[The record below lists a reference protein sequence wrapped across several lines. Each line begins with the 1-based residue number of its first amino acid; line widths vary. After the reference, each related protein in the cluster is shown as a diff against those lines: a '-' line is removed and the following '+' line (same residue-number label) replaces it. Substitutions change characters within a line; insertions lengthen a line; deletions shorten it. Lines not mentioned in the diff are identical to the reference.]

1 MKVISKNTKLA
12 LSQVD
17 EVFALY
23 PQLVNDLVSIT
34 LLGDKSEEL
43 DAALL
48 SGKGDIAIYA
58 AQDLPYPLAI
68 GLEIIALIS
77 GSNRLYNDIPDSL
90 DGLLVVVSTADK
102 VDLKEAFASH
112 DIRKKYGKVTLVGF
126 GPGNPD
132 LLTVGGEKALAQADV
147 IFYDDLLD
155 KEYLQKYSAE
165 LINVGKRRG
174 KHSAEQFLINRLIV
188 EEARKGRNVVRLKGG
203 DPMVFA
209 HGGEEVEYIKT
220 NFVEVS
226 VIPGITTA
234 LALASLT
241 QVPLT
246 HRGISSSVAF
256 VSGHAA
262 QIQLPNADT
271 VVCYMAGYNIPQI
284 AAKAIENGR
293 DPQTPVLLVS
303 NVSQLD
309 QQEFF
314 YTLESLSVETKTLP
328 TPIISV
334 IGEVV
339 NLRLKSEKE
348 LTKPLYLYTGN
359 EYTGKKINAKIINQP
374 LFEVTE
380 LEDKTDVFAELNQL
394 HSYDWIIFT
403 SRYAVKYFFET
414 LREQGKDTRSLCRLK
429 IASVGASTT
438 KALNVRGVFPD
449 LEPAE
454 DSSYGIV
461 ESFGKLTGAKGRI
474 LIPRSEKALPIIPD
488 GLTAQGWEVK
498 SLIAY
503 RNRMPENLKPLD
515 LTQFAGVIF
524 ASPSCV
530 DNFVKLY
537 GELPVDKE
545 FITMGRVT
553 EMQLKKYVS

>member
-1 MKVISKNTKLA
+1 MKAIKVYIELA
-12 LSQVD
+12 SAQLD
-17 EVFALY
+17 KVFVLY
-23 PQLVNDLVSIT
+23 PELSYELIAFASLDENFETVLKSGAVDIALVHAKNLPYPVPET
-34 LLGDKSEEL
+34 LQV
-43 DAALL
+43 AALL
-48 SGKGDIAIYA
+48 NGVENANSEEKN
-58 AQDLPYPLAI
+58 PLA
-68 GLEIIALIS
+68 GLVA
-77 GSNRLYNDIPDSL
+77 
-90 DGLLVVVSTADK
+90 VVVA
-102 VDLKEAFASH
+102 VENVELINAFQAHDL
-112 DIRKKYGKVTLVGF
+112 RKGYGRVTLVGF
-126 GPGNPD
+126 GPGSPD
-132 LLTVGGEKALAQADV
+132 LLTIGGEKAIAQADV

-155 KEYLQKYSAE
+155 KEFLHKYNAE
-165 LINVGKRRG
+165 LINVGKRKG
-174 KHSAEQFLINRLIV
+174 KHSAEQFIINRLIV
-188 EEARKGRNVVRLKGG
+188 EEAQKGRNVVRLKGG
-203 DPMVFA
+203 DPMVLA
-209 HGGEEVEYIKT
+209 HGGEEVEYLKT

-241 QVPLT
+241 QIPLT

-271 VVCYMAGYNIPQI
+271 VICYMAGYNIPQI
-284 AAKAIENGR
+284 ALKAIQHGR

-303 NVSQLD
+303 NVSLPE

-314 YTLESLSVETKTLP
+314 YTLETLSTETRTFP
-328 TPIISV
+328 TPIISI

-339 NLRLKSEKE
+339 GLRHKSEKE

-359 EYTGKKINAKIINQP
+359 EYTGKEINGKIINQP
-374 LFEVTE
+374 LFEVTA
-380 LEDKTDVFAELNQL
+380 LEDKTEVIAEINQL
-394 HSYDWIIFT
+394 SAYDWIIFT
-403 SRYAVKYFFET
+403 SRYAVKYFFDT
-414 LREQGKDTRSLCRLK
+414 LKEQGKDTRSLYSLK
-429 IASVGASTT
+429 IASIGASTT
-438 KALNVRGVFPD
+438 KALNARGIFPD

-454 DSSYGIV
+454 DSSYGML
-461 ESFGKLTGAKGRI
+461 ESFAKLTGEKGRI

-503 RNRMPENLKPLD
+503 RNQIPENLKALD

-530 DNFVKLY
+530 DNFIKLY
-537 GELPVDKE
+537 GALPEGKE

-553 EMQLKKYVS
+553 ETKLNEYRKN

>member
-1 MKVISKNTKLA
+1 MKAIKVYSELA
-12 LSQVD
+12 SAQLD
-17 EVFALY
+17 KVFTLY
-23 PQLVNDLVSIT
+23 PELPYELIAFASLEENFETVLKSGAVDIALVHAKNLPYPVPET
-34 LLGDKSEEL
+34 LQV
-43 DAALL
+43 AALL
-48 SGKGDIAIYA
+48 NGVENANSEEKN
-58 AQDLPYPLAI
+58 PLA
-68 GLEIIALIS
+68 GLVA
-77 GSNRLYNDIPDSL
+77 
-90 DGLLVVVSTADK
+90 VVVA
-102 VDLKEAFASH
+102 VENVELINAFQAHDL
-112 DIRKKYGKVTLVGF
+112 RKGYGRVTLVGF
-126 GPGNPD
+126 GPGSPD
-132 LLTVGGEKALAQADV
+132 LLTIGGEKAIAQADV

-155 KEYLQKYSAE
+155 KEFLHKYSAE
-165 LINVGKRRG
+165 LINVGKRKG
-174 KHSAEQFLINRLIV
+174 KHSAEQFIINRLIV
-188 EEARKGRNVVRLKGG
+188 EEAQKGRNVVRLKGG
-203 DPMVFA
+203 DPMVLA
-209 HGGEEVEYIKT
+209 HGGEEVEYLKT

-271 VVCYMAGYNIPQI
+271 VICYMAGYNIPQI
-284 AAKAIENGR
+284 ALKAIQHGR

-303 NVSQLD
+303 NVSLPE

-314 YTLESLSVETKTLP
+314 YTLETLSTETRTFP
-328 TPIISV
+328 TPIISI

-339 NLRLKSEKE
+339 GLRHKSEKE

-359 EYTGKKINAKIINQP
+359 EYTGKEINGKIINQP

-380 LEDKTDVFAELNQL
+380 LEDKTEVIAEINQL
-394 HSYDWIIFT
+394 STYDWIIFT
-403 SRYAVKYFFET
+403 SRYAVKYFFDT
-414 LREQGKDTRSLCRLK
+414 LKEQGKDTRSLYSLK
-429 IASVGASTT
+429 IASIGASTT
-438 KALNVRGVFPD
+438 KALNARGIFPD
-449 LEPAE
+449 LEPSE
-454 DSSYGIV
+454 DSSYGML
-461 ESFGKLTGAKGRI
+461 ESFAKLTGEKGRI

-503 RNRMPENLKPLD
+503 RNQMPENLKALD

-530 DNFVKLY
+530 DNFIKLY
-537 GELPVDKE
+537 GALPDGKE

-553 EMQLKKYVS
+553 ETKLNVYRKS

>member
-1 MKVISKNTKLA
+1 MKAIRIHSELA
-12 LSQVD
+12 PAQLD
-17 EVFALY
+17 KVFALY
-23 PQLVNDLVSIT
+23 TQLSYELIAIASLENNATTV
-34 LLGDKSEEL
+34 LLN
-43 DAALL
+43 
-48 SGKGDIAIYA
+48 GKADIAILLA
-58 AQDLPYPLAI
+58 KDLPYPI
-68 GLEIIALIS
+68 QEGLEVLALLN
-77 GSNRLYNDIPDSL
+77 GVEAENVDNENRLE
-90 DGLLVVVSTADK
+90 GLLAVVAAAENAELK
-102 VDLKEAFASH
+102 NAFQLHDLRRS
-112 DIRKKYGKVTLVGF
+112 YGSVTLVGF

-132 LLTVGGEKALAQADV
+132 LLTIGGEKALAQADV

-174 KHSAEQFLINRLIV
+174 RHSAEQFLINRLIV
-188 EEARKGRNVVRLKGG
+188 EEAQKGRKVVRLKGG
-203 DPMVFA
+203 DPMIFA
-209 HGGEEVEYIKT
+209 HGGEEVEYLKT

-226 VIPGITTA
+226 VISGITTA

-284 AAKAIENGR
+284 AAKAIQDGR
-293 DPQTPVLLVS
+293 DPETPVLLVS
-303 NVSQLD
+303 NVSQPE

-314 YTLESLSVETKTLP
+314 YTLESLSIETRTFP
-328 TPIISV
+328 TPIISI

-339 NLRLKSEKE
+339 GLRHKSENE

-359 EYTGKKINAKIINQP
+359 EYTGPKINGKIINQP

-380 LEDKTDVFAELNQL
+380 LKDKTEVIAEINQL
-394 HSYDWIIFT
+394 SSYDWIIFT
-403 SRYAVKYFFET
+403 SRYAVKYFFDT
-414 LREQGKDTRSLCRLK
+414 LKEQGKDTRSLYRLK
-429 IASVGASTT
+429 IASIGASTT
-438 KALNVRGVFPD
+438 KALNARGIFPD
-449 LEPAE
+449 LEPTE
-454 DSSYGIV
+454 DSSYGMV
-461 ESFGKLTGAKGRI
+461 ESFGTLSGEKGRI
-474 LIPRSEKALPIIPD
+474 LIPRSEKALAIIPN

-530 DNFVKLY
+530 DNFIKLY
-537 GELPVDKE
+537 GELPTGKE
-545 FITMGRVT
+545 LITMGRVT
-553 EMQLKKYVS
+553 ESKLNEYK

>member
-1 MKVISKNTKLA
+1 MKVIKVHSELA
-12 LSQVD
+12 SAQLNK
-17 EVFALY
+17 VFALY
-23 PQLVNDLVSIT
+23 PQLAYELSSVASLENNMATVLKSSAADIALVHAKNLPYPIPET
-34 LLGDKSEEL
+34 LQV
-43 DAALL
+43 AALL
-48 SGKGDIAIYA
+48 DGVENANSEDKN
-58 AQDLPYPLAI
+58 PLA
-68 GLEIIALIS
+68 GLVA
-77 GSNRLYNDIPDSL
+77 
-90 DGLLVVVSTADK
+90 VVVTVENVELINAFQAH
-102 VDLKEAFASH
+102 DL
-112 DIRKKYGKVTLVGF
+112 RQTYGSVKMVGF
-126 GPGNPD
+126 GPGSPD
-132 LLTVGGEKALAQADV
+132 LLTIGGEKAIAQADV

-155 KEYLQKYSAE
+155 KEFLLKYRAE

-174 KHSAEQFLINRLIV
+174 KHSAEQFIINRLIV

-203 DPMVFA
+203 DPMVLA
-209 HGGEEVEYIKT
+209 HGGEEVEYLKT

-241 QVPLT
+241 QIPLT

-271 VVCYMAGYNIPQI
+271 VICYMAGYNIPQI
-284 AAKAIENGR
+284 ALKAIQHGR

-303 NVSQLD
+303 NVSLPE

-314 YTLESLSVETKTLP
+314 YTLETLSTETRTFP
-328 TPIISV
+328 TPIISI

-339 NLRLKSEKE
+339 GLRHKSEKE

-359 EYTGKKINAKIINQP
+359 EYTGKEINGKIINQP

-380 LEDKTDVFAELNQL
+380 LGDKTEVIAELNQL
-394 HSYDWIIFT
+394 NAYDWIIFT
-403 SRYAVKYFFET
+403 SRYAVKYFFDT
-414 LREQGKDTRSLCRLK
+414 LKEQGKDTRSLCRLK
-429 IASVGASTT
+429 IASIGASTT
-438 KALNVRGVFPD
+438 KALNARGIFPD

-454 DSSYGIV
+454 DSSYGML
-461 ESFGKLTGAKGRI
+461 ESFGKLTGEKGRI
-474 LIPRSEKALPIIPD
+474 LIPRSEKALAIIPD
-488 GLTAQGWEVK
+488 GLIAQGWEVK

-503 RNRMPENLKPLD
+503 RNQMPENLKPLD

-530 DNFVKLY
+530 DNFIKLY
-537 GELPVDKE
+537 GALPEGKE

-553 EMQLKKYVS
+553 ETKLNGYRKN

>member
-1 MKVISKNTKLA
+1 MNTIKTYSKLSTVQVESVFERYSQLLFEFVSLASFDDNNTELAELVLAGKADIVIYQANQLA
-12 LSQVD
+12 YPLLNGLQVI
-17 EVFALY
+17 AL
-23 PQLVNDLVSIT
+23 LNDLEQNKPESDDI
-34 LLGDKSEEL
+34 LG
-43 DAALL
+43 
-48 SGKGDIAIYA
+48 
-58 AQDLPYPLAI
+58 
-68 GLEIIALIS
+68 
-77 GSNRLYNDIPDSL
+77 
-90 DGLLVVVSTADK
+90 GLLVVVAATDRN
-102 VDLKEAFASH
+102 DLKNNFSSQ
-112 DIRKKYGKVTLVGF
+112 DIRQRYGKVTLVGF

-132 LLTVGGEKALAQADV
+132 LLTIGGEKALAQADV

-155 KEYLQKYSAE
+155 KEYLKKYSAE
-165 LINVGKRRG
+165 LINVGKRKG
-174 KHSAEQFLINRLIV
+174 KHSAEQIVINRFIV
-188 EEARKGRNVVRLKGG
+188 EEACKGRNVVRLKGG

-209 HGGEEVEYIKT
+209 HGGEEVEYLKM
-220 NFVEVS
+220 NFVEVT

-293 DPQTPVLLVS
+293 DPLTPVLLVS
-303 NVSQLD
+303 NVSQPN
-309 QQEFF
+309 QREFF
-314 YTLESLSVETKTLP
+314 YTLASLSRETKILP

-339 NLRLKSEKE
+339 SLRHKSEKE

-359 EYTGKKINAKIINQP
+359 KYTGTEVTGRIINQP

-380 LEDKTDVFAELNQL
+380 LEDKTEVIIEINQL
-394 HSYDWIIFT
+394 NTYEWIIFT
-403 SRYAVKYFFET
+403 SRYAVQYFFQT
-414 LREQGKDTRSLCRLK
+414 LREQGKDTRSLSQLK
-429 IASVGASTT
+429 IASIGASTT
-438 KALNVRGVFPD
+438 MALNSRGIFPD
-449 LEPAE
+449 LQPDEN
-454 DSSYGIV
+454 SSHGMV
-461 ESFGKLTGAKGRI
+461 ESFATLTGEKGRV
-474 LIPRSEKALPIIPD
+474 LIPRSEKALPIIPN
-488 GLTAQGWEVK
+488 GLIAQGWEVR
-498 SLIAY
+498 SLVAY
-503 RNRMPENLKPLD
+503 RNQMPENLKPLD
-515 LTQFAGVIF
+515 LTQFAGIIF

-537 GELPVDKE
+537 GKLPDDKE

-553 EMQLKKYVS
+553 EMELKKHVS

>member
-12 LSQVD
+12 LAQVD

-34 LLGDKSEEL
+34 LLNDKSEEL
-43 DAALL
+43 DVALL
-48 SGKGDIAIYA
+48 SGKGDVAIYS
-58 AQDLPYPLAI
+58 AQELPYPLTQ
-68 GLEIIALIS
+68 GLEVIALLNS
-77 GSNRLYNDIPDSL
+77 SDRLYNELSESL
-90 DGLLVVVSTADK
+90 DGFLVVVSTANR
-102 VDLKEAFASH
+102 VDLRDTFATH
-112 DIRKKYGKVTLVGF
+112 DLRKKYGKVTLVGF

-165 LINVGKRRG
+165 LINVGKRKG
-174 KHSAEQFLINRLIV
+174 KHSAEQFIINRLIV
-188 EEARKGRNVVRLKGG
+188 DEARKGRNVVRLKGG

-209 HGGEEVEYIKT
+209 HGGEEVEYLKT

-303 NVSQLD
+303 NVSQAN
-309 QQEFF
+309 QEEFF
-314 YTLESLSVETKTLP
+314 YTLESLSLETKILP

-359 EYTGKKINAKIINQP
+359 EYTGKKINGKIVNQA
-374 LFEVTE
+374 LFEVVE
-380 LEDKTDVFAELNQL
+380 LEDKTAVFAELNQL
-394 HSYDWIIFT
+394 HTYDWIIFT
-403 SRYAVKYFFET
+403 SRYAVKYFFEL

-438 KALNVRGVFPD
+438 KALNARGIFPD
-449 LEPAE
+449 LEPVE

-461 ESFGKLTGAKGRI
+461 ESFGKLAGDKGRI
-474 LIPRSEKALPIIPD
+474 LIPRSEKALPILPT
-488 GLTAQGWEVK
+488 GLTEQGWEVK

-515 LTQFAGVIF
+515 LTQFVGIIF

-537 GELPVDKE
+537 GELPVGKE